1 MRPLFG
7 SIRGIKSDRVEIKL
21 RSGQNIVVK
30 TKYCFLM
37 WETVVVLFDFKT
49 LKPKGVVRPA
59 SFLEH
64 DPVYPV
70 INNEFYD
77 DLEIENFWF

>member
-1 MRPLFG
+1 
-7 SIRGIKSDRVEIKL
+7 
-21 RSGQNIVVK
+21 
-30 TKYCFLM
+30 M